1 MLQILYQNSSYLGA
15 LGLFLASVLL
25 ALVRFSKSFT
35 CSTRKELTKRRHF
48 DQEIKPLWGFDF
60 RKTDPINY
68 QPYKTQ
74 GHVTMGIQK
83 RTRSDWIRIDRGYL
97 ARIQERLALIKNKPE
112 FTIGTGEKVNLAIQ
126 ELYEEI
132 MVRYLPARYPTMF
145 QARGNVVENLAT
157 GTTYPLTT
165 TELTHAQMLTY
176 MGENVEEDFYF
187 MCPDPDDQYRLQGY
201 IACFPGGFLSPA
213 RVGESVREIHQPV
226 PGYERKLGLS
236 VDRYF
241 ARMEPGDFIGRMN
254 WSLQVDGVDLFRTDG
269 NNSYPG
275 AEDAFSEKKTDP
287 SLDECFLRVE
297 HQTLTKLP
305 RTSAIIF
312 TVRSYMTSLH
322 QVKAEGDGKALA
334 QAIKSMPEGLGHY
347 KMRQYW
353 GTKILPWLMENI

>member
-35 CSTRKELTKRRHF
+35 WSTRKELTKRRHF

-74 GHVTMGIQK
+74 GHITMGIQK
-83 RTRSDWIRIDRGYL
+83 RTRSDWIRMDRGYL

-201 IACFPGGFLSPA
+201 IAVS
-213 RVGESVREIHQPV
+213 
-226 PGYERKLGLS
+226 
-236 VDRYF
+236 
-241 ARMEPGDFIGRMN
+241 
-254 WSLQVDGVDLFRTDG
+254 
-269 NNSYPG
+269 
-275 AEDAFSEKKTDP
+275 AEDAFPEKKTDP